1 MSNEKL
7 TQLKE
12 AIELLEGQDIEKVKK
27 ALELIGEPAST
38 SAPATAATTEFFEIG
53 KCYFIRT
60 VTLYQVGRVVAI
72 SGQFVKLEDASWIA
86 DTGRF
91 SDALKNG
98 DFSEVEPVGESYV
111 NLSSIIDAFPW
122 DHKLPQDKK

>member
-1 MSNEKL
+1 MNKIDQL
-7 TQLKE
+7 QQALDLLKGHDVDKLKE
-12 AIELLEGQDIEKVKK
+12 AL
-27 ALELIGEPAST
+27 ALIGEPVPAAA
-38 SAPATAATTEFFEIG
+38 SAPAQVGGFFEIG
-53 KCYFIRT
+53 KAYFIRT

-98 DFSEVEPVGESYV
+98 NFSEIEPVGESYI

-122 DHKLPQDKK
+122 EHKLPSEKK